1 MAKIAIF
8 CKASFSHG
16 MGHLVR
22 QSHIAK
28 ILRNRGNEITFFTP
42 DYSPAQLWLDQC
54 GLSHQTSTD
63 VKQVSSDLIILDVQD
78 TSSTF
83 IKNLREDKKA
93 V

>member
-28 ILRNRGNEITFFTP
+28 ILRNRGNEIIF
-42 DYSPAQLWLDQC
+42 SPPITHPPNSGWINADSL
-54 GLSHQTSTD
+54 T
-63 VKQVSSDLIILDVQD
+63 KP
-78 TSSTF
+78 
-83 IKNLREDKKA
+83 
-93 V
+93 